1 MTTHTYYIYNFYS
14 NILQTTT
21 IKQVFSSLMN
31 TTKKLCSFDQDQTLE
46 MHAKPKVEKSGDCI
60 GDYHDEADEDILSL
74 CDLPVNCK
82 NKPTS
87 ISSSP
92 LKSSSPRGEN
102 QENLFEFFSEEW
114 NVVDTTTSPRITISK
129 PVIPFPPPQ
138 ADGDDNDDLIFRR
151 KSVSNSKPPNP
162 RTKNNTVLP
171 RVTHPQH
178 KRSNSTRMAPS
189 KSNQPIITKSKSY
202 SAGTSKSVEDQSKVS
217 ASPVK
222 SKLLLVL
229 FGLPP
234 KIPTGQTM
242 NDIKI
247 RQSRHAPST
256 FFPSNSGG
264 SGCRDD
270 QDAVTLGRRRSEN
283 RTWRFIKAVTCF
295 RSQHREKLSFDE

>member
-1 MTTHTYYIYNFYS
+1 
-14 NILQTTT
+14 
-21 IKQVFSSLMN
+21 
-31 TTKKLCSFDQDQTLE
+31 
-46 MHAKPKVEKSGDCI
+46 MHAKPKVEKAGDCI
-60 GDYHDEADEDILSL
+60 GDHDHDHDHDEADEDILSL
-74 CDLPVNCK
+74 CDLPFNCK
-82 NKPTS
+82 NKATG

-92 LKSSSPRGEN
+92 LKSSSPPCEN

-114 NVVDTTTSPRITISK
+114 NVVDTTSTSPKISISK

-138 ADGDDNDDLIFRR
+138 AHDEDDDDLIFRP
-151 KSVSNSKPPNP
+151 KNVSNSKPPNP
-162 RTKNNTVLP
+162 RTKNARVLP
-171 RVTHPQH
+171 RVTYPHH
-178 KRSNSTRMAPS
+178 KRSNSTRMATS
-189 KSNQPIITKSKSY
+189 KADQPIITKSKSY
-202 SAGTSKSVEDQSKVS
+202 SSGTSKSVEDQTKVS

-264 SGCRDD
+264 SGGCRDD
-270 QDAVTLGRRRSEN
+270 QDAMKLGLRRSEN
-283 RTWRFIKAVTCF
+283 RMWRVIKAVTCF

>member
-1 MTTHTYYIYNFYS
+1 
-14 NILQTTT
+14 
-21 IKQVFSSLMN
+21 MN
-31 TTKKLCSFDQDQTLE
+31 TTNKLCSSDTLE
-46 MHAKPKVEKSGDCI
+46 LHSKPKVEKADYVGDH
-60 GDYHDEADEDILSL
+60 DHDEADEDILSL

-102 QENLFEFFSEEW
+102 QDNLFEFFSEEW
-114 NVVDTTTSPRITISK
+114 NVVDTTTTSPKITIST
-129 PVIPFPPPQ
+129 PVIPFAPPQ
-138 ADGDDNDDLIFRR
+138 ADEDGDDDLIFRP
-151 KSVSNSKPPNP
+151 KNVSNSKPPNP
-162 RTKNNTVLP
+162 RTKINAVLP

-202 SAGTSKSVEDQSKVS
+202 SSGTSKSVEDQNKVS

-247 RQSRHAPST
+247 RQSRRAPST
-256 FFPSNSGG
+256 FFPSNSDGG
-264 SGCRDD
+264 GGCRDD
-270 QDAVTLGRRRSEN
+270 QEAVTLGRRRSEN

-295 RSQHREKLSFDE
+295 RSQHRDKLAFDE